1 MKRQRRGHV
10 LRLWDAMT
18 ADKEASRESQ
28 ENISA
33 WIGQLKKI
41 QRDIGDASNR
51 LQELRATIS
60 SVKGD
65 GIEEDNNCHIDRSR
79 DERGF
84 SFLMIVAQN
93 KDVLTA
99 KTCFEWGADPNAT
112 SAGGYPAILFSLF
125 LDHIEMIELMDANGG
140 NLPQDKQY

>member
-1 MKRQRRGHV
+1 
-10 LRLWDAMT
+10 
-18 ADKEASRESQ
+18 
-28 ENISA
+28 
-33 WIGQLKKI
+33 
-41 QRDIGDASNR
+41 
-51 LQELRATIS
+51 
-60 SVKGD
+60 
-65 GIEEDNNCHIDRSR
+65 
-79 DERGF
+79 
-84 SFLMIVAQN
+84 MIVAQN